1 MRCPSREIV
10 APPFGDTRYRCIDA
24 PGGGDGLHIYQ
35 RYIIPLEAGMASV
48 RKDKEMKINMC
59 VFV

>member
-1 MRCPSREIV
+1 VRLQPLLE
-10 APPFGDTRYRCIDA
+10 TKKIDVSM
-24 PGGGDGLHIYQ
+24 PKWWRRLHIYQ
-35 RYIIPLEAGMASV
+35 RHMIPLEAGMASV